1 MRRGVAF
8 DEALAKRIRKTLTRK
23 MGITD
28 KKTSGG
34 IVFSLNG
41 NMLVGV
47 WKNSLIV
54 RLGDEQCLVVL
65 LEPHVGAF
73 DIPGRAVNNW
83 ILVEPG
89 GIDDAALPTWNA
101 KSQN

>member
-1 MRRGVAF
+1 MAL

-41 NMLVGV
+41 NMLGGRV
-47 WKNSLIV
+47 
-54 RLGDEQCLVVL
+54 EEL
-65 LEPHVGAF
+65 L
-73 DIPGRAVNNW
+73 DRA
-83 ILVEPG
+83 PR
-89 GIDDAALPTWNA
+89 
-101 KSQN
+101 